1 MNKKKSVGMYC
12 CYIMLLLRFMSGIHV
27 QEHPVY
33 LFYKTAYCFGHA
45 EYIGCADKVAI
56 VYNVLSSKSELSN

>member
-1 MNKKKSVGMYC
+1 
-12 CYIMLLLRFMSGIHV
+12 MSGIHV